1 LQRARREN
9 DVRNRIFFKL
19 MAAFLVVIIAAAV
32 TFDVTIGG
40 AWEASLRREIQR
52 NLTQKT
58 ELIAH
63 RVETDRSGQSLS
75 NIAAQEGQA
84 AGARVTVIDSAGKVL
99 ADSEVDSGEME
110 STGSRPEFKAALSG
124 KVGSSERHS
133 ATIGTPFLYVAV
145 PISGGAVRLAYPLSD
160 VEAVSAQVRR
170 SLASAS
176 ALAFLIALLVAMF
189 ASRWSARR
197 LERIVEV
204 AARIAEGDLQAR
216 IHETSQD
223 EIGRVASA
231 IDKTARRVEHSFAA
245 LQSSQ
250 RQLETL
256 LNSMQDAVIAV
267 SADGLVQWANRPM
280 NRLIPHGTR
289 LQQPVVETIRDPDF
303 LATVKEATASRDVK
317 TARATSIV
325 PGRAFDVTAAPLPDG
340 GAVTVLRDLTET
352 ERVEKTRR
360 DFIANVSHELRTP
373 LTSIHGYAETLLDS
387 TPENGAPT
395 REFLE
400 IIRKNSSRM
409 SRLTED
415 LLTLARV
422 ESGETRFDAES
433 VPPLELLHDAEENFR
448 EIARNHGIELHIQDS
463 VAIESGGNGSPEG
476 AGSEFRNRALLS
488 RTSEGRSSLNHTSQS
503 QFSLNH
509 AFVAHDSPIQNLP
522 RVLADRE
529 ALHQVFS
536 NLIDNAMKYGAS
548 GGRIVL
554 GARAVPHAVEF
565 FVQDFGAGI
574 PSEHLPRLFERF
586 YRVDKARSRESGG
599 TGLGL
604 AIAKHIMLAHGG
616 SIRAE
621 SELGHG
627 STFLFRLPIA

>member
-1 LQRARREN
+1 
-9 DVRNRIFFKL
+9 VRNGIFLKL
-19 MAAFLVVIIAAAV
+19 LAAFVIVILAAAV
-32 TFDVTIGG
+32 TFDLTLGE
-40 AWEASLRREIQR
+40 AWQASLRAEIER

-58 ELIAH
+58 ELLAH
-63 RVETDRSGQSLS
+63 RVETDRIHSLAD
-75 NIAAQEGQA
+75 IAAQEGQA
-84 AGARVTVIDSAGKVL
+84 AGARVTIIDPRGQVL
-99 ADSEVDSGEME
+99 ADSEANPSGLENHA
-110 STGSRPEFKAALSG
+110 TRPEFVAALSG
-124 KVGSSERHS
+124 RIGTNERRS
-133 ATIGTPFLYVAV
+133 ATIGIPFLYVAV

-170 SLASAS
+170 KLAQAAS
-176 ALAFLIALLVAMF
+176 LAFLFALLVA
-189 ASRWSARR
+189 AVAANWTARR
-197 LERIVEV
+197 LDRIVDV

-216 IHETSQD
+216 ILETSPD
-223 EIGRVASA
+223 EIGRVAGA
-231 IDKTARRVEHSFAA
+231 IDKTARRVEESFAA
-245 LQSSQ
+245 VRSSQ

-267 SADGLVQWANRPM
+267 SADGLVQWANQPM
-280 NRLIPHGTR
+280 DRLVPHGTR
-289 LQQPVVETIRDPDF
+289 LHQPVVETIRDPDF
-303 LATVKEATASRDVK
+303 LGAVKEATSTREVK

-340 GAVTVLRDLTET
+340 GAVAVLRDLTET

-373 LTSIHGYAETLLDS
+373 LTSIQGYAETLLDS
-387 TPENGAPT
+387 TPENTAPT

-422 ESGETRFDAES
+422 ESGETRFES
-433 VPPLELLHDAEENFR
+433 EPVPPAELLHDAEESFR
-448 EIARNHGIELHIQDS
+448 DIARTHGIELEIQDLQTQDLKIQEGQIQDS
-463 VAIESGGNGSPEG
+463 PA
-476 AGSEFRNRALLS
+476 R
-488 RTSEGRSSLNHTSQS
+488 HSQS
-503 QFSLNH
+503 PNFSGPNPL
-509 AFVAHDSPIQNLP
+509 PENLP
-522 RVLADRE
+522 PVLADRE
-529 ALHQVFS
+529 AIHQVFS
-536 NLIDNAMKYGAS
+536 NLIDNALKYGAS

-554 GARAVPHAVEF
+554 GARAVPDAVEF

-574 PSEHLPRLFERF
+574 ASEHLPRLFERF

-621 SELGHG
+621 SELAHG
-627 STFLFRLPIA
+627 STFLFTLPTV